1 MSETAVEYPRWVV
14 DLNNPPLLKSKTS
27 GIVDPPGYQSQAP
40 STSKVS
46 RRTHRAIAPGGEDGL

>member
-14 DLNNPPLLKSKTS
+14 DLNNPPLPKTKTA

-46 RRTHRAIAPGGEDGL
+46 RRTTTPSAQASKLGF